1 MSFRASRFI
10 DFDAGVV
17 TTPPMVLSKARPRPW
32 SSDDMMD
39 LFECRV
45 DVWQLGPSVEML
57 KLLDREAGAPSAVWA
72 HGAYAL
78 LGTVFTYFEMIGKTL
93 NPNSRASGTAGADF
107 NFGFCDVYPAFA
119 PAPGV
124 DITGQDPVEVV
135 EIRDRVR
142 NGIYHL
148 GYTKGNLF
156 LWNPPDG
163 EDFVVDRTG
172 QDARYYVNPHG
183 TTRTI
188 VEHFP
193 GFMSRVRR
201 SSELQGRFVRFFEEF
216 HGLVQ

>member
-1 MSFRASRFI
+1 MSYRASRFI

-17 TTPPMVLSKARPRPW
+17 TTPPMVLSEARPRPW
-32 SSDDMMD
+32 SPDDMMD

-45 DVWQLGPSVEML
+45 DVWQLGPAVEML
-57 KLLDREAGAPSAVWA
+57 KHLDREAGDPSAVWA

-78 LGTVFTYFEMIGKTL
+78 LGAVFTYFEMIGKTL

-124 DITGQDPVEVV
+124 AITGAKPAEVV
-135 EIRDRVR
+135 EFRDRVR

-156 LWNPPDG
+156 LWNQPGHD
-163 EDFVVDRTG
+163 DFVVDRTG
-172 QDARYYVNPHG
+172 SDTKYCVNPHG

-188 VEHFP
+188 VEHFT
-193 GFMSRVRR
+193 GFMCRVRS
-201 SSELQGRFVRFFEEF
+201 SSELQRRFVKFFEEF
-216 HGLVQ
+216 HGLV